1 MAKLVHP
8 DGEKGIAKACASRR
22 LVQCISTNA
31 SFSIEEV
38 KEAAPDTTFWFQLYV
53 NKERHKTEELLAK
66 VWDLGVRTL
75 MLTVDAPISG
85 KREADERVKADESMG
100 TPMSGQKAV
109 NDKRGGG
116 YGRIM
121 SGYIDCGV
129 QWEDLKWLKRIW
141 KGRFVIKGIQGA
153 EDARRAV
160 SEGVDGIVIRYID
173 CYTRW
178 CTDGMLKHTATTAVA
193 ASIPRPPPSSS
204 SSNSAGTVPKS
215 SSKPKSMSMAVY
227 VAVLMF

>member
-8 DGEKGIAKACASRR
+8 DGEKEVAKACASRG

-31 SFSIEEV
+31 SFPIEEI

-66 VWDLGVRTL
+66 VWKLGIRTL
-75 MLTVDAPISG
+75 VLTVDAPIPG

-121 SGYIDCGV
+121 SGYIDCGL
-129 QWEDLKWLKRIW
+129 QWSDLTWLKRIW
-141 KGRFVIKGIQGA
+141 KGRLVIKGIQGV
-153 EDARRAV
+153 EDARKAV
-160 SEGVDGIVIRYID
+160 SEGFDGIVIRYPPS
-173 CYTRW
+173 YTCRKMLP
-178 CTDGMLKHTATTAVA
+178 TLKHPATTAAA
-193 ASIPRPPPSSS
+193 ASTPPPPPSSS
-204 SSNSAGTVPKS
+204 SSNSAETAPKS
-215 SSKPKSMSMAVY
+215 SKRPKSTSMAVY
-227 VAVLMF
+227 AVVLIF